1 MIKSLFDLHL
11 IDTIAKIPSYAKSK
25 SIDVST
31 DAKAKSSFDLLIEL
45 GTSKYGN
52 KFCIELGNKR
62 NVKGHKDFIELLSN
76 DDFIS
81 MLKCDSIGKSMLAKI
96 KLPSAA
102 RMKNEMKAIKEKYK
116 DNILLDLHEAEACDN
131 MYVVRTQYGTGP
143 VVFITGINA
152 DCDRHDIRRLYAYEY
167 KINYFQVRECSYE
180 HWVNHPETQES
191 TT

>member
-11 IDTIAKIPSYAKSK
+11 IDTIAKIPSYTKSK
-25 SIDVST
+25 LIDVST
-31 DAKAKSSFDLLIEL
+31 DTKAKLSFGLLIEL

-52 KFCIELGNKR
+52 KFCVELSDKR
-62 NVKGHKDFIELLSN
+62 NVKGHKDFIELLSD

-81 MLKCDSIGKSMLAKI
+81 MLKSDSIGKSLLAKI

-102 RMKNEMKAIKEKYK
+102 MMKKEMKGIKEKYK
-116 DNILLDLHEAEACDN
+116 DNILLELNESKAYDN
-131 MYVVRTQYGTGP
+131 IYVVRTQYGTGP
-143 VVFITGINA
+143 VVFITGVNA

-167 KINYFQVRECSYE
+167 KINYFQVRECSYA

>member
-11 IDTIAKIPSYAKSK
+11 IDTIAKIPSYSKSK
-25 SIDVST
+25 LIDVST
-31 DAKAKSSFDLLIEL
+31 DAKAKLSFDLLIEL

-52 KFCIELGNKR
+52 KFYIELGNKR

-81 MLKCDSIGKSMLAKI
+81 MLKCDSIGKSALAKI

-102 RMKNEMKAIKEKYK
+102 RTKNEMKAIKEKYK

-131 MYVVRTQYGTGP
+131 IYVVRTQYGTGP